1 MTGMLKCFSSLS
13 LSLSVSLSYVE
24 FGAVSRFLELSA
36 LLDSGRPPKVDK
48 SAILADALKVVNQL
62 RDEARKL
69 KDSNESL
76 QDKIN
81 ELKVSL
87 IFSFLLFF

>member
-1 MTGMLKCFSSLS
+1 M
-13 LSLSVSLSYVE
+13 
-24 FGAVSRFLELSA
+24 
-36 LLDSGRPPKVDK
+36 DK